1 MVSQVE
7 VLSVPWI
14 TALLP
19 FPRPTFSDSTLTIAL
34 TQYHLSPG
42 AVVFIQHH
50 MLMEEKRAVLRFLA
64 SETPYKTLSTLAQ
77 LCGRHE
83 ELLRPVLDDFL
94 STGIAVACPGD
105 SGETTWTLTDDPIIR
120 SVVDQALAAYY
131 RYPELRRLLAE
142 YNMG

>member
-1 MVSQVE
+1 
-7 VLSVPWI
+7 
-14 TALLP
+14 
-19 FPRPTFSDSTLTIAL
+19 
-34 TQYHLSPG
+34 
-42 AVVFIQHH
+42 

-94 STGIAVACPGD
+94 FTGIAVACPGD